1 MQCQLFPIRGVIEG
15 FYGPFYTFPER
26 IDLIRFIGQHDY
38 NLYIYAPKNDR
49 QHRQRWRE
57 AYPVEIME
65 QFAQTAMIAREAGVT
80 FCYAISPID
89 YDPAH
94 DFAALTAKLHSL
106 YVCGVRAFS
115 LLVDDIACTA
125 HRATDCALCQ
135 EGGNLHAQV
144 CNQLLAWLQ
153 ALDPGCSL
161 SMCPTYY
168 HGTAPFGSYLYD
180 LGAQLDPAIAVF
192 YTGPEI
198 CSPAITAA
206 QASDFAAPLR
216 RKPLIWDNY
225 PVNDLAMR
233 PNLHL
238 GPIRGRDAAL
248 HEAVGGV
255 VVNLM
260 LQAEASKIALLTF
273 AEYFADP
280 YSYEPWPAW
289 ERALHELGG
298 SSSFTA
304 LRAFAE
310 NSLASCLARDEPSHL
325 KRLTQATLADLKH
338 GAAATGCVAVH
349 HLRQQLNDLDEHCYF
364 LKYRMANLGLRENLL
379 PWIEALEEWI
389 WLGKHALTLLERLEH
404 DQPYEQQLRTVEES
418 LAQVRRQTKQIAG
431 ADLLPLAL
439 YALEH
444 THYLRMCRQQ
454 PLIDAM
460 STASSLETA
469 NIDSVRRTI
478 ESSAA
483 GIAPA
488 S

>member
-1 MQCQLFPIRGVIEG
+1 MQRQFFPIRGVIEG

-26 IDLIRFIGQHDY
+26 IDLIQFIGRHGY
-38 NLYIYAPKNDR
+38 NLYVYGPKNDR

-57 AYPVEIME
+57 AYPAEIME
-65 QFAQTAMIAREAGVT
+65 QFAQTVTIAHAAGVT

-89 YDPAH
+89 YDPAR
-94 DFAALTAKLHSL
+94 DFVALTGKLHSL
-106 YVCGVRAFS
+106 YACGVRAFS

-125 HRATDCALCQ
+125 HRATDCAICQ
-135 EGGNLHAQV
+135 EGSNLHAQV
-144 CNQLLAWLQ
+144 CNQLLAWLHT
-153 ALDPGCSL
+153 LDPECSL

-168 HGTAPFGSYLYD
+168 HGSAPFGSYLHD

-198 CSPAITAA
+198 CSPTISAE
-206 QASDFAAPLR
+206 QASTFAEPMR

-273 AEYFADP
+273 ADYFADP
-280 YSYEPWPAW
+280 YSYAPWQSW
-289 ERALHELGG
+289 ERALHAVGG
-298 SSSFTA
+298 PGSFTA

-310 NSLASCLARDEPSHL
+310 NSLASCLTHDEPALLSQ
-325 KRLTQATLADLKH
+325 LTEAALSDLKG
-338 GAAATGCVAVH
+338 GAAPSGSTAVQR
-349 HLRQQLNDLDEHCYF
+349 LAQQLNELDEHCYF
-364 LKYRMANLGLRENLL
+364 LKYRMTNLRLRENVL
-379 PWIEALEEWI
+379 PWIETLEDWI
-389 WLGKHALTLLERLEH
+389 WLGKHSLTLLDLVER
-404 DQPYEQQLRTVEES
+404 DQHPEQRLHMVEES
-418 LAQVRRQTKQIAG
+418 LALVGRQTRQIAG
-431 ADLLPLAL
+431 AALLPLAL

-444 THYLRMCRQQ
+444 AHYLRMHRAQ
-454 PLIDAM
+454 PLIDEAILL
-460 STASSLETA
+460 SPLELADLDPTWR
-469 NIDSVRRTI
+469 VP
-478 ESSAA
+478 ESSTT
-483 GIAPA
+483 GMQPA
-488 S
+488 T

>member
-1 MQCQLFPIRGVIEG
+1 MQRQFFPIRGVIEG

-26 IDLIRFIGQHDY
+26 NDLIRFIARHGY

-49 QHRQRWRE
+49 QHRVRWRE
-57 AYPVEIME
+57 AYPLEMME
-65 QFAQTAMIAREAGVT
+65 QFAQTAAIAHEAGVT

-89 YDPAH
+89 YDPAL
-94 DFAALTAKLHSL
+94 DFATLTAKLHSL
-106 YVCGVRAFS
+106 FVCGVRAFS
-115 LLVDDIACTA
+115 LLVDDIACTM
-125 HRATDCALCQ
+125 HRATDCAICQ
-135 EGGNLHAQV
+135 EGSNLHAQV
-144 CNQLLAWLQ
+144 CNRLLAWLQ
-153 ALDPGCSL
+153 ALDPSCSL
-161 SMCPTYY
+161 SICPTYY

-198 CSPAITAA
+198 CSPTITAD
-206 QASDFAAPLR
+206 QARDFAAPLR

-233 PNLHL
+233 PDLHL

-273 AEYFADP
+273 AEYFTDP
-280 YSYEPWPAW
+280 DAYQPWAAW
-289 ERALHELGG
+289 DRALHELGG
-298 SSSFTA
+298 SSGFTA

-310 NSLASCLARDEPSHL
+310 NSLASCLARDEPSIL
-325 KRLTQATLADLKH
+325 KQLTEAALADLKH
-338 GAAATGCVAVH
+338 GAVAGTSAAVQQLG
-349 HLRQQLNDLDEHCYF
+349 QQLNDLDEHCYF
-364 LKYRMANLGLRENLL
+364 LKYRMTNLRLRENLL
-379 PWIEALEEWI
+379 PWIEALEEWL
-389 WLGKHALTLLERLEH
+389 WLGKHSLTLLERLEH
-404 DQPYEQQLRTVEES
+404 DQPYEQMLRTVEDS
-418 LAQVRRQTKQIAG
+418 LAQVRRQTRQIAG

-444 THYLRMCRQQ
+444 AHYLRMCRQR
-454 PLIDAM
+454 PRIDA
-460 STASSLETA
+460 
-469 NIDSVRRTI
+469 VRTPDLDPAWRTI
-478 ESSAA
+478 ESSAP
-483 GIAPA
+483 GMQPA